1 MSCEVVDVKK
11 TPFSRYFLVA
21 AVVVAA
27 VVADVYIEHPTP
39 SHFPLLLQWN
49 HQQVAKMVQRVNMV
63 SVIR

>member
-21 AVVVAA
+21 AVV
-27 VVADVYIEHPTP
+27 ADVYIGHPTP